1 MVSMVT
7 CAYDPFQ
14 RPYESSSCNN
24 FHNRL
29 CSESFS
35 KEIMS
40 CLRQDEIKL
49 SYAGIVFGSCVTL
62 AKKNAMVHP
71 LEHKGSK

>member
-49 SYAGIVFGSCVTL
+49 LITAFSWLSCFFVQV
-62 AKKNAMVHP
+62 A
-71 LEHKGSK
+71 